1 MGQQE
6 RIAALRQRH
15 ADLEDR
21 IQQENARPH
30 PDDERIA
37 ELKREKLRIK
47 DEMERMNHQQAE
59 A

>member
-1 MGQQE
+1 MGLQE

-15 ADLEDR
+15 AALDDQIHE
-21 IQQENARPH
+21 ESTRPH

-47 DEMERMNHQQAE
+47 DEMERVSQQAE